1 MEVFIQKKIHEGYCN
16 SKLKIENSK
25 FLCWCMEGYN
35 AFIKGALE

>member
-25 FLCWCMEGYN
+25 FFLHTFERLNSYN
-35 AFIKGALE
+35 T